1 MENESSDESENSSTD
16 SWIEALPVALR
27 EFQHSPIHWAA
38 IKEFASN
45 LRGTIPTAKVAG
57 MSTLMQ
63 GMGELHARINQLSQS
78 KVEIRELGEMENPS
92 QSEGGPS

>member
-1 MENESSDESENSSTD
+1 MSESSSTHESEADSTD
-16 SWIEALPVALR
+16 SWMEALPAALR
-27 EFQHSPIHWAA
+27 EFEHSPIHWAA

-63 GMGELHARINQLSQS
+63 GMGELHARLDQLSQYR
-78 KVEIRELGEMENPS
+78 VGIRERETPSKELG
-92 QSEGGPS
+92 GGPS